1 MLAVMLGVSAVSVFG
16 YHWAPWAGPGERLVR
31 MDRTHCAPS
40 SPCAS
45 LGWGR
50 EAAGSPRGQR
60 KLLAVTLDVS
70 ASRVFGYPWV
80 RLVR

>member
-1 MLAVMLGVSAVSVFG
+1 MLAVTLGVSAVPVFG
-16 YHWAPWAGPGERLVR
+16 YPWAPWAGPGERLVP
-31 MDRTHCAPS
+31 MDRTHFAPS

-45 LGWGR
+45 LVWER
-50 EAAGSPRGQR
+50 EAAGSPSGQR